1 MADVVVQRREV
12 MTIWQA
18 MNMFETLIGNESRH
32 FVIDRRIKNY
42 MYRVI
47 RQNRENKYE
56 GDKDRSDR
64 TLAKNVSKR

>member
-56 GDKDRSDR
+56 GDNYRSDR

>member
-56 GDKDRSDR
+56 RDNYRSDR
-64 TLAKNVSKR
+64 TPAKNVSKR